1 MIAAGGGSLLFVF
14 EGIYPLAGFRR
25 VEKRFYYLT
34 KCGHDFT
41 ILAGCGH
48 DFTVLVVGTCDVA
61 LFGCILAMVN
71 DIIVCERKWRNN
83 DDGKR

>member
-48 DFTVLVVGTCDVA
+48 DFTVLVIGTCGDGDM
-61 LFGCILAMVN
+61 LFFIMTSY
-71 DIIVCERKWRNN
+71 IKQ
-83 DDGKR
+83 